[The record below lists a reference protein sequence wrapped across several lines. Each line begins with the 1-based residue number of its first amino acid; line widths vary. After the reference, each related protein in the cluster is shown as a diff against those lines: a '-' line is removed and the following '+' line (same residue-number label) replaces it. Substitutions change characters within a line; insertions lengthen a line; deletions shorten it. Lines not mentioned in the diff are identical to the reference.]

1 MINKIDR
8 LLSRL
13 RVREIYTTII
23 RNERGSISTDPVY
36 IKRVIKEYYGQYYSQ
51 QFENQDEMDQFHET
65 HSLPEFTQTDLDN
78 LSRFISILKTSSQSL
93 TAFKSRKHLAQ
104 MGSLVNISKQL
115 KKKLYQF
122 SIISFR

>member
-23 RNERGSISTDPVY
+23 RNERGSTSTDPVY

>member
-23 RNERGSISTDPVY
+23 RNERGSTSTDPVY

-65 HSLPEFTQTDLDN
+65 HSLPEFTQTDLNN